1 MTDKEVDIEEKVSTM
16 DKALSMAKNNMYFV
30 IFGALL
36 IFALIYIVF
45 IGNPLSSK
53 SSFKSKKGKKKS
65 NKSSNEEN
73 QEELMDDLIES
84 IHDKQENSE

>member
-1 MTDKEVDIEEKVSTM
+1 MTDKEADIEDKVSAM

-30 IFGALL
+30 IFGTLL

-45 IGNPLSSK
+45 IGNPFSSK
-53 SSFKSKKGKKKS
+53 SAFKSKKGKKKS
-65 NKSSNEEN
+65 KKNGDKEN